1 MPQPGRDQGATTVPA
16 PSRNRHKVER
26 KEPGEKTTKK
36 EKGRKDSNSKGD
48 KKDRRQHKDGKGG
61 KNGAGP
67 TGTRRRSPDA
77 GQMAMQLPPKP
88 EPTLRSAGA
97 APPAGA
103 KAPSQEKKQK
113 TKGERSHMGWWWW
126 VKLLSG
132 IIFLAAYAVGVLF
145 LTAEVIQAK
154 SSAATSDSSPACQR
168 LQCPSDSVCVTNNG
182 RGQCNENSYQN
193 LQILQIILGIVVGV
207 PGVVCLPCTLQ
218 WSVNTGGPLFCAWYT
233 DRRRRL
239 RVGSVARGSM
249 KTGRTSEALGTESTW
264 DLENGGEEAHM
275 MGTAG
280 SRLKKGGLLARLLS
294 PWGGKP
300 EASPESPDSP
310 AIGAASMGASTQEIG
325 TTGDEDDMSIFF
337 AKTDKKKKEGE
348 AGEEPQPKP
357 EKEDDFLDLVFAKR
371 PGDTAP
377 PAINMA
383 GDDGLEAPDEDLWG
397 DRPAKKRQ
405 ADDGG
410 FDDIFAKPVRA
421 KAAPAKAEQED
432 FDDFFHRPPNRAPQK
447 GTALPPIPGAAP
459 GRGNALPPMPGVAP
473 ARQGADVASN
483 FSAGL
488 SAIFATANKAP
499 ASRVSGPAS
508 RAGADSMA
516 SDYEEE
522 EEEYE
527 DEGDDGDYEQPD
539 FIGFAL
545 GIARKAAPKEDD
557 QSSFAAGSDIYASRV
572 GAGDWDDARSDAS
585 GASNVDS
592 LAGLEESLLSDLF
605 HPPV

>member
-1 MPQPGRDQGATTVPA
+1 M
-16 PSRNRHKVER
+16 KLFF
-26 KEPGEKTTKK
+26 
-36 EKGRKDSNSKGD
+36 
-48 KKDRRQHKDGKGG
+48 
-61 KNGAGP
+61 
-67 TGTRRRSPDA
+67 GT
-77 GQMAMQLPPKP
+77 
-88 EPTLRSAGA
+88 
-97 APPAGA
+97 
-103 KAPSQEKKQK
+103 
-113 TKGERSHMGWWWW
+113 
-126 VKLLSG
+126 
-132 IIFLAAYAVGVLF
+132 IFLAGYAVGVLF
-145 LTAEVIQAK
+145 LTGEVIKAK
-154 SSAATSDSSPACQR
+154 SSAASSDSSPACKR

-207 PGVVCLPCTLQ
+207 PGVICLPCSLQ
-218 WSVNTGGPLFCAWYT
+218 WSVNTGGPLFCAWYI
-233 DRRRRL
+233 DRKRRL

-249 KTGRTSEALGTESTW
+249 KTGRISESLATESPR
-264 DLENGGEEAHM
+264 DLENGDEEAHM
-275 MGTAG
+275 MGAAS
-280 SRLKKGGLLARLLS
+280 SRLKKGGLLARLLG
-294 PWGGKP
+294 PWSRKP
-300 EASPESPDSP
+300 EATPESPESPV
-310 AIGAASMGASTQEIG
+310 IGAASMGASTKEAG
-325 TTGDEDDMSIFF
+325 PGGDEDDMSIFF
-337 AKTDKKKKEGE
+337 AKTDKKKKDGE
-348 AGEEPQPKP
+348 AGEEPQTKQ
-357 EKEDDFLDLVFAKR
+357 EKEDDFLDLVFARR
-371 PGDTAP
+371 PADTAP

-383 GDDGLEAPDEDLWG
+383 GDDGLEPPDEDLWG
-397 DRPAKKRQ
+397 DRPAKKPP

-410 FDDIFAKPVRA
+410 FDDIFAKPVKA

-447 GTALPPIPGAAP
+447 GTALPAMPGAAP

-522 EEEYE
+522 EEECE
-527 DEGDDGDYEQPD
+527 DEYGEDEDYEQPD

-545 GIARKAAPKEDD
+545 GIARKAAPDRDD
-557 QSSFAAGSDIYASRV
+557 QSSFAAGSDIYASHV

-592 LAGLEESLLSDLF
+592 LAGLEAALLSELF